1 MIISTENNDAEI
13 ISTNYWQTEHAARG
27 LFYVSINAGTF
38 RLLVPAVQEGAI
50 AEMATAR
57 EVIVSRGAW
66 PDMGKYDALEI
77 LFEDGSDSPFVLHLV
92 ADQADRMPTDAD
104 RDRPGQP
111 PRWKCAIWTE
121 DGKKLELPC
130 RYRLV
135 KKIPCLKP
143 FQEK

>member
-1 MIISTENNDAEI
+1 MPDLIQFVSNGPEI
-13 ISTNYWQTEHAARG
+13 ISTNYWQTKHAQRG
-27 LFYVSINAGTF
+27 LFYLSTNAGCF

-57 EVIVSRGAW
+57 EVIISRGVW
-66 PDMGKYDALEI
+66 PERGRHDALEI
-77 LFEDGSDSPFVLHLV
+77 LFEDDSDSPFALHIV
-92 ADQADRMPTDAD
+92 TEQVDRLPDASD

-111 PRWKCAIWTE
+111 ARWKLAVWTE
-121 DGKKLELPC
+121 AGKLLELPC

-143 FQEK
+143 F